1 MPTDVYGRCV
11 SLCELAYSDPGYEHE
26 EDDEDNE
33 TID

>member
-1 MPTDVYGRCV
+1 MCMTSV

-26 EDDEDNE
+26 EDDDEDNE